1 MNYKNML
8 STKKIS
14 SILTKKLRKVSIS
27 KRLLISF
34 ITLSIVPIFIIFIVI
49 NTTSINLIEKNI
61 ISNDKI
67 ASNLIVQ
74 AIGGYMDKFDSIT
87 NEIIWN
93 SSLLKDIKNH
103 NELTVKEKEKF
114 YTQLSQLIR
123 SRTSYI
129 SDIADFTI
137 LDEDFQV
144 VYNEGFSYI
153 NHSTKLEE
161 IKNAIKENKII
172 NWTSINKGE
181 SNYIAITK
189 PIKVGQSTHGY
200 LFLALKE
207 KVIVKMFNNYNV
219 DFNGYGV
226 LLDDNNNIMV
236 TNNEKI
242 SIEEIRKA
250 NELKHKNKGYIK
262 LVKNIDNSTQII
274 KINNEKFIITN
285 THIRYASWSLIGII
299 PYKYIYMSCANI
311 YIIYFLVSIVV
322 IALSILISMLIHKS
336 ITNPINE
343 IINTMSNIN
352 ENTIGDN
359 MKITG
364 NDEISFIMK
373 KYNNMSKKIK
383 TLLSTIKIR
392 ENEKREVTLRML
404 QAQINPHFLFNTL
417 GGLRYVAMMN
427 QDNIVA
433 NGLEALAKLLRSTIV
448 NKDDFINIEDEI
460 ENVFNYITIQ
470 KIRYGDIFDV
480 RFNIDK
486 NLKYEKILKFILQP
500 IVENCILHGFEENE
514 NQNFIDIIACDKD
527 EFIYFEILD
536 NGVGITEDKLKDG
549 SFDIDKFAGIG
560 VKNIKERLNI
570 YYEGI
575 YTFEIISSKEK
586 GTRTKILIPKIAGGI
601 LNESTN
607 S

>member
-299 PYKYIYMSCANI
+299 QYKYIYMSCANI

>member
-8 STKKIS
+8 SIKKIS

-27 KRLLISF
+27 KRLLMSF

-49 NTTSINLIEKNI
+49 NTTSIDLIEKNI

-103 NELTVKEKEKF
+103 NELIVKEKEKF

-123 SRTSYI
+123 SRTSYV

-161 IKNAIKENKII
+161 IKNGIKENKII

-226 LLDDNNNIMV
+226 LMDDNNNIMV
-236 TNNEKI
+236 TNNEEI

-285 THIRYASWSLIGII
+285 TPIRYASWSLIGII

-311 YIIYFLVSIVV
+311 YKIYFLVSIVV

-514 NQNFIDIIACDKD
+514 NQNFIDIIVCDKD

>member
-417 GGLRYVAMMN
+417 GGLRYVAIMN

>member
-49 NTTSINLIEKNI
+49 NTTSIDLIEKNI

-153 NHSTKLEE
+153 NHGTKLEE